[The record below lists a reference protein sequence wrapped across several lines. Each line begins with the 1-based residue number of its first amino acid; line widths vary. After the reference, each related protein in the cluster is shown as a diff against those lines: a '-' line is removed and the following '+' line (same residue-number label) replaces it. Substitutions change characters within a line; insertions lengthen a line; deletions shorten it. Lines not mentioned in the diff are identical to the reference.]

1 MRTERKGEHTAAQP
15 RPSSFVSLLS
25 GWVQQAMESF
35 FATQRILVD
44 VAMRQNANTMKAM
57 REGLSDPEHS
67 PASLLTE
74 LAVEGTA
81 SFVEAQRI
89 LLDLAQEENELLMN
103 GVSERMSGSNTG
115 VAMANVVRRSVEN
128 FVAMQQEFL
137 TIASKQSQNWLHDM
151 KTGKPFDR
159 TCLMDL
165 AKEGMENFVKTQKKL
180 LDVIGEETARAT
192 TGKPE
197 RMPKQKRTELATLA
211 RESSD
216 ALIDAQKKLL
226 DVAAHQMNSNLDM
239 AKRARNV
246 TMPFR
251 LPLAKITGDGVKS
264 FIDAEKALI
273 DSMVKQPQP
282 HAAHKQPQPHSGGR
296 GRAKRT
302 RRAHKRPMAKAAV
315 A

>member
-1 MRTERKGEHTAAQP
+1 MRTDRKGEPTTAQP

-57 REGLSDPEHS
+57 RESLSDPEHS

-81 SFVEAQRI
+81 SFIDAQRI
-89 LLDLAQEENELLMN
+89 LLDLAQEENDLIMN
-103 GVSERMSGSNTG
+103 GVSERLGGSNTAL
-115 VAMANVVRRSVEN
+115 AMTNVMRRSVEN

-137 TIASKQSQNWLHDM
+137 TIAGKQSQNWLHDM

-159 TCLMDL
+159 TCLMEL
-165 AKEGMENFVKTQKKL
+165 AQEGMENFVNTQKKL

-197 RMPKQKRTELATLA
+197 RMGKQKKTELAELA

-216 ALIDAQKKLL
+216 ALIEAQKKLL
-226 DVAAHQMNSNLDM
+226 DVAAHQMKSNLQV
-239 AKRARNV
+239 AKRAKDV
-246 TMPFR
+246 TIPFR

-273 DSMVKQPQP
+273 DSMVKPA
-282 HAAHKQPQPHSGGR
+282 HAAPKNGR
-296 GRAKRT
+296 GTTKRAHRTPKRT
-302 RRAHKRPMAKAAV
+302 MAKAA
-315 A
+315 ASA